1 MPERNGD
8 PNASIWKNRLVW
20 MLLAMLVVVV
30 VLAALSL
37 RSPISQPIG
46 ERTMVPTLD
55 GTPSAD
61 SLTATPIPEIIIL
74 GQEDF
79 LDPEEIGHTDGII
92 FWSTVLLLIVVIGT
106 LRETVLRKNN
116 HH

>member
-1 MPERNGD
+1 MTDRNGD
-8 PNASIWKNRLVW
+8 ANTSVWRNRLVW
-20 MLLAMLVVVV
+20 MLLAMLVIVV

-37 RSPISQPIG
+37 RSPIAQPIG

-61 SLTATPIPEIIIL
+61 ALMATPEPEVIIL
-74 GQEDF
+74 GQDDF

-92 FWSTVLLLIVVIGT
+92 FWSTLLLLIVVLGT

-116 HH
+116 QS